1 MKEPVS
7 KFNMEAAF
15 KALDE
20 IDVPKVS
27 GGIIPNRVNLKESMR
42 VAPQTDILF
51 EEYYDLNNGQ
61 DVDAAKEERE
71 AEVAKAKLARIE
83 KIVDLD
89 AETEEDILPSY
100 EGKMIMQCPQ
110 CMTLFYKNP
119 EDIEYSEEN
128 PDVVNINEVCQH
140 CGNTSGY
147 TLVGKVAKVGED
159 EADKYDTDEV
169 DDILDAN
176 AEANDEEQPAEEPA
190 EQPAEENTEEL
201 PELPELP
208 AEEEEEKEE
217 TNESLKEAV
226 DEKETDKLC
235 SITANGEQIYS
246 GTKEECEK
254 YFNNLKNTVT
264 YKARPEGYYK
274 LLDTAKAAIKESVEQ
289 GASSNDVDDT
299 DYRPGFCVEYGGIEA
314 FYYTDEKKARAD
326 YAQALA
332 DFDELDSD
340 CSGITLWKLGA
351 TEDDDVV
358 LDTKTNESL
367 NNSKLLKDA
376 EENSDLAT
384 ENKSVY
390 LSLNE
395 SATTWNERK
404 REVVTFPDY
413 INKIWEKVEQYCTAN
428 NIQLKDAETQKK
440 VIDIVCT
447 DDEIDKLRNVK
458 GSDGLF
464 YSAYPDNITE
474 DTNESLKGSAARK
487 KARKKILN
495 ILSNLD
501 GKADEE
507 KTDLTADKEV
517 SNTDDS
523 DDDDKWVTYKNPDYP
538 KNDEEAR
545 KAILKKLSS
554 LDESINNSEA
564 QKEAEKNSELATEN
578 KSENLTLNEGVVVE
592 VDLADAYEPWQ
603 GAVDTWEK
611 IKEADKIEAF
621 EDYLNELYPDGGL
634 TLTQIN
640 DMLWFDGDQVL
651 ADLGLAEPV
660 EESLNEAEGD
670 VTTGEIDQLLNSKEF
685 KTPISERET
694 EHYLNELDKM
704 TEACE
709 DGKCEDNTEHVD
721 IKWNGRFAAP
731 AKPFGDPPPTEKKPL
746 EECDKKPLQEAE
758 EEFDYKITYTIKG
771 NPEELTAE
779 LKAANEEEAEE
790 AFFDWALD
798 PESYDEDEEAKTY
811 DDFNIIKVEQI
822 LGEAAEEDA
831 AEDAPEVQEEA
842 EVVEVE
848 ETPAEEETAKEE
860 ANIEPEEKPEEVD
873 VQFNTEE
880 VKDIAETVATEVA
893 HMTTEIETGKT
904 EADGEALDRANDY
917 ADEAVE
923 KAVEEK
929 TEEEVPAEET
939 VEEEQPE
946 EEAEETKKEEAEE
959 AEDNDEEIV
968 ALLDEIDDASVE
980 ECLNKSLQEVYSNI
994 ENFKLNSKA
1003 INEEKDLVVEG
1014 TINFKSGKQKA
1025 TRYIFNECVCN
1036 ETPDAIIIELK
1047 GVNNDLADDGV
1058 FVLNCKGCKD
1068 APMMAESFSYNY
1080 HIGETLVE
1088 GLIK

>member
-42 VAPQTDILF
+42 IAPQTDILF
-51 EEYYDLNNGQ
+51 EEYYDLNSGE

-169 DDILDAN
+169 DDILDAKE
-176 AEANDEEQPAEEPA
+176 EADAGQEQPTEEPA
-190 EQPAEENTEEL
+190 QEEAPAEENTEEL

-217 TNESLKEAV
+217 TNESLKESFKITEPVMLDSNDLDNLIDEDMVIICDAKDEAEVRRLAKKACDTV
-226 DEKETDKLC
+226 DDVADNTSEEPSFSAFELFDSYMTKADIEYEYLDVSFAEDMDESLKESVVEKETDQLC
-235 SITANGEQIYS
+235 SITRDGKQIYS

-254 YFNNLKNTVT
+254 FFNNLKNTAA
-264 YKARPEGYYK
+264 YKARPEGYK
-274 LLDTAKAAIKESVEQ
+274 LLNTAKTVVKEAIEQ

-299 DYRPGFCVEYGGIEA
+299 NYRPGFCVEYGGIEA

-367 NNSKLLKDA
+367 KEAIDEEKLYITSFNKDGIVLINYLGNSLKDA
-376 EENSDLAT
+376 KKAYRKLAKETSHYGYEEEDGCLISYISKADADILLDGQDIIGT
-384 ENKSVY
+384 GEE
-390 LSLNE
+390 LEITNE
-395 SATTWNERK
+395 AQEKILDKIAYN
-404 REVVTFPDY
+404 Y
-413 INKIWEKVEQYCTAN
+413 I
-428 NIQLKDAETQKK
+428 D
-440 VIDIVCT
+440 
-447 DDEIDKLRNVK
+447 
-458 GSDGLF
+458 
-464 YSAYPDNITE
+464 
-474 DTNESLKGSAARK
+474 ESLKEAVVEKETDQLCSVTCAGTQIYVGTKEECEKFLDNCKQSASFDPDK
-487 KARKKILN
+487 YKILDTAIVN
-495 ILSNLD
+495 V
-501 GKADEE
+501 
-507 KTDLTADKEV
+507 KTK
-517 SNTDDS
+517 
-523 DDDDKWVTYKNPDYP
+523 
-538 KNDEEAR
+538 
-545 KAILKKLSS
+545 
-554 LDESINNSEA
+554 DESLNNSEF
-564 QKEAEKNSELATEN
+564 QKEAAKNSELATEN
-578 KSENLTLNEGVVVE
+578 KSENLTLNEGIEVE

-640 DMLWFDGDQVL
+640 DMLWFDGDKVL
-651 ADLGLAEPV
+651 ADLGLAEEPV
-660 EESLNEAEGD
+660 EESLNEAADDTLPEL
-670 VTTGEIDQLLNSKEF
+670 TASNIDKLMNSDEF
-685 KTPISERET
+685 KTPISEE
-694 EHYLNELDKM
+694 EVEQYLEQLNKM
-704 TEACE
+704 TEACKNSE
-709 DGKCEDNTEHVD
+709 CEN
-721 IKWNGRFAAP
+721 
-731 AKPFGDPPPTEKKPL
+731 KPL
-746 EECDKKPLQEAE
+746 KECDKKPLQEAE
-758 EEFDYKITYTIKG
+758 ED
-771 NPEELTAE
+771 
-779 LKAANEEEAEE
+779 
-790 AFFDWALD
+790 
-798 PESYDEDEEAKTY
+798 
-811 DDFNIIKVEQI
+811 
-822 LGEAAEEDA
+822 EAAEEDA
-831 AEDAPEVQEEA
+831 AEDAPEAQEEA

-848 ETPAEEETAKEE
+848 ETPAEEETAEDK
-860 ANIEPEEKPEEVD
+860 ANIEAKENAEAD
-873 VQFNTEE
+873 NATFTTEE

-904 EADGEALDRANDY
+904 EADGEILDRANDY
-917 ADEAVE
+917 ADSAVE

-929 TEEEVPAEET
+929 ADETPTEEAE
-939 VEEEQPE
+939 VEENEAEVEDGEIKAEAE
-946 EEAEETKKEEAEE
+946 EEAT
-959 AEDNDEEIV
+959 EDDEEVV
-968 ALLDEIDDASVE
+968 ALLGDIDDASIE
-980 ECLNKSLQEVYSNI
+980 ECLNKSLQEVYSNV

-1025 TRYIFNECVCN
+1025 TRYIFNECVCD
-1036 ETPDAIIIELK
+1036 ETPDAVIIELK
-1047 GVNNDLADDGV
+1047 GINNDLADDGV